1 MARVFVATP
10 DDAPDVA
17 RLIAAFRDWQGRTEP
32 SDGSIAATVRRLLAD
47 PNAEFLLA
55 GDPAEGVCQ
64 LRYRLSV
71 WTGSDDCC
79 LEDLFVVETG
89 RGSGMGRALV
99 NAAVERARER
109 GCARMDLDANE
120 ANEPALALYRS
131 VGFDSWSA
139 AAGGNDLFMRLRL

>member
-1 MARVFVATP
+1 MVKLATD
-10 DDAPDVA
+10 DDAADIA
-17 RLIAAFRDWQGRTEP
+17 RLMCGFRDWQGRDGP
-32 SDGSIAATVRRLLAD
+32 SDESIADTVRRLLAD

-55 GDPAEGVCQ
+55 GDPAAGVCQ

-71 WTGSDDCC
+71 WTGTDDCC
-79 LEDLFVVETG
+79 LEDLFVEEAG

-99 NAAVERARER
+99 EAAMERARER